1 MAGIPILSSLT
12 PQLTAPTPTNVP
24 IDAGTNG
31 LIQGA
36 IDRSGQSTTDF
47 ANQSNAG
54 VEEAA
59 KSGQQTDQQAAQQA
73 AGLGGSSGN
82 INQAIRN
89 QYNTQ
94 AGQQVHRL
102 QDTNSQLAE
111 YKKAAALQQAAGE
124 AMARQKVTV
133 DAYSRLM
140 DSYNQTEAARAQML
154 SSIFGAGGM
163 AAGTAAGS
171 RRKSAGA
178 PDSISDMPGTTD
190 AGGGYSNAGS
200 IA

>member
-1 MAGIPILSSLT
+1 MAGFLGPFT
-12 PQLTAPTPTNVP
+12 PQLTAPTPTLVP
-24 IDAGTNG
+24 IDAGTNN

-36 IDRSGQSTTDF
+36 IDRSGQSTQAF
-47 ANQSNAG
+47 ADQSNAG
-54 VEEAA
+54 TNEAA
-59 KSGQQTDQQAAQQA
+59 RSGQQSDQQARQQDVA
-73 AGLGGSSGN
+73 LGGSPNS

-89 QYNTQ
+89 QYNAQ

-102 QDTNSQLAE
+102 QDTNAQLAE

-124 AMARQKVTV
+124 AMARQNVSVQGYKM
-133 DAYSRLM
+133 LM

-163 AAGTAAGS
+163 AVGTAAG
-171 RRKSAGA
+171 RRGGGGG
-178 PDSISDMPGTTD
+178 PGSISDMPGTTD
-190 AGGGYSNAGS
+190 AGGGYASASS